1 MLQPGVALASGGVKK
16 YILNH
21 CLYSTGG
28 KPVRFIPFDMLD
40 LRSNQLEKKN
50 DEVARSGKS
59 EDNSDNPQ
67 IKENR

>member
-1 MLQPGVALASGGVKK
+1 MSP
-16 YILNH
+16 
-21 CLYSTGG
+21 TGG
-28 KPVRFIPFDMLD
+28 KPVRFIPVDMLD
-40 LRSNQLEKKN
+40 FRSNQLEKKN